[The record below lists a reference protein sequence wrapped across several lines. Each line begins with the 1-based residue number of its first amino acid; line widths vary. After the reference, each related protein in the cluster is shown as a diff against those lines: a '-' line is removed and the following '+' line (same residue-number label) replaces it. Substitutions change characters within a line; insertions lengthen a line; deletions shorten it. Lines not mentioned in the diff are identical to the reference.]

1 MVNALILRKILYFMK
16 RIFISALVMLLFVQ
30 ANAQD
35 SLTVSNSVY
44 VKQKPYWVSTS
55 ELILSG
61 ASVENNGVELDNIAR
76 FSAFFHVGE
85 QIHFDFSKNVGFYT
99 GIALRNVGMIN
110 DLNDSVRI
118 KQRVYTIGIPAAFK
132 VGNMK
137 GTNLALGAEA
147 EFAIA
152 YKQKVF
158 VNDEKSKTNEWF
170 SDRTNIFLP
179 SAFAEIRMKHGG
191 YIKFKYYLTDFL
203 VEDKQKVNVTNVN
216 FTPNK
221 SQMFYLSFG
230 FAIETKKASKY
241 SSGKY
246 TSKI

>member
-1 MVNALILRKILYFMK
+1 MK
-16 RIFISALVMLLFVQ
+16 RIFTSALITLLFLQV
-30 ANAQD
+30 NAQD
-35 SLTVSNSVY
+35 TSYSSN
-44 VKQKPYWVSTS
+44 KKKPYLLSTS

-61 ASVENNGVELDNIAR
+61 ASVENSGVKLDNIVR
-76 FSAFFHVGE
+76 FSAFFHVGQ
-85 QIHFDFSKNVGFYT
+85 QIHFDFSNKAGFYT
-99 GIALRNVGMIN
+99 GLSLRNIGMIN

-118 KQRVYTIGIPAAFK
+118 KQRVYTVGIPAAFK

-137 GTNLALGAEA
+137 GTNLAVGAEA

-152 YKQKVF
+152 YKQKLF

-179 SAFAEIRMKHGG
+179 SAFAEIRTKQGG

-216 FTPNK
+216 YRPNK
-221 SQMFYLSFG
+221 SQLFYVSFG
-230 FAIETKKASKY
+230 YALDTRKASTYK
-241 SSGKY
+241 
-246 TSKI
+246 SKI

>member
-1 MVNALILRKILYFMK
+1 MK
-16 RIFISALVMLLFVQ
+16 RIFISTLVTLLFLQV
-30 ANAQD
+30 NAQD
-35 SLTVSNSVY
+35 SSYSSG
-44 VKQKPYWVSTS
+44 KKKPYWLSTS

-61 ASVENNGVELDNIAR
+61 ANVENNGVKLDNVVR
-76 FSAFFHVGE
+76 FTAFFHAGE
-85 QIHFDFSKNVGFYT
+85 QVHFDFSDKAGFYT
-99 GIALRNVGMIN
+99 GISLRNVGMIN

-118 KQRVYTIGIPAAFK
+118 KQRVYTLGIPAAFK
-132 VGNMK
+132 VGNMQ
-137 GTNLALGAEA
+137 GTNLAVGAEA

-179 SAFAEIRMKHGG
+179 SAFAEIRTKQGG

-221 SQMFYLSFG
+221 SQMFYVSFG
-230 FAIETKKASKY
+230 YALGAKDANKY
-241 SSGKY
+241 K
-246 TSKI
+246 SKI

>member
-1 MVNALILRKILYFMK
+1 MK
-16 RIFISALVMLLFVQ
+16 RIFTSALITLLFLQV
-30 ANAQD
+30 NAQD
-35 SLTVSNSVY
+35 TTYSSE
-44 VKQKPYWVSTS
+44 KKKPYFLSTS

-61 ASVENNGVELDNIAR
+61 ASVENSGVKLDNIVR
-76 FSAFFHVGE
+76 FSAFFHVGQ
-85 QIHFDFSKNVGFYT
+85 QIHFDFSNKAGFYT
-99 GIALRNVGMIN
+99 GLSLRNIGMIN

-118 KQRVYTIGIPAAFK
+118 KQRVYTVGIPAAIK

-137 GTNLALGAEA
+137 GTNLAVGAEA

-152 YKQKVF
+152 YKQKLF

-179 SAFAEIRMKHGG
+179 SAFAEIRTKQGG

-216 FTPNK
+216 YRPNK
-221 SQMFYLSFG
+221 SQLFYVSFG
-230 FAIETKKASKY
+230 YALDSRTTKVYKHKS
-241 SSGKY
+241 
-246 TSKI
+246 

>member
-1 MVNALILRKILYFMK
+1 MK
-16 RIFISALVMLLFVQ
+16 RIFTSALITLLFLQV
-30 ANAQD
+30 NAQD
-35 SLTVSNSVY
+35 TSYSSN
-44 VKQKPYWVSTS
+44 KKKPYLLSTS

-61 ASVENNGVELDNIAR
+61 ASVENSGVKLDNIVR
-76 FSAFFHVGE
+76 FSAFFHVGQ
-85 QIHFDFSKNVGFYT
+85 QIHFDFSNKAGFYT
-99 GIALRNVGMIN
+99 GLSLRNIGMIN

-118 KQRVYTIGIPAAFK
+118 KQRVYTVGIPAAFK

-137 GTNLALGAEA
+137 GTNLAVGAEA

-152 YKQKVF
+152 YKQKLF

-179 SAFAEIRMKHGG
+179 SAFAEIRTKQGG

-216 FTPNK
+216 YRPNK
-221 SQMFYLSFG
+221 SQLFYVSFG
-230 FAIETKKASKY
+230 YALDTRTTKVYKHKS
-241 SSGKY
+241 
-246 TSKI
+246 

>member
-1 MVNALILRKILYFMK
+1 MK
-16 RIFISALVMLLFVQ
+16 RIFTSALVTLLFLQV
-30 ANAQD
+30 NAQD
-35 SLTVSNSVY
+35 TSYSSN
-44 VKQKPYWVSTS
+44 KKKPYLLSTS

-61 ASVENNGVELDNIAR
+61 ASVENSGVKLDNIVR
-76 FSAFFHVGE
+76 FSAFFHVGQ
-85 QIHFDFSKNVGFYT
+85 QIHFDFSNKAGFYT
-99 GIALRNVGMIN
+99 GLSLRNIGMIN

-118 KQRVYTIGIPAAFK
+118 KQRVYTVGIPAAFK

-137 GTNLALGAEA
+137 GTNLAVGAEA

-152 YKQKVF
+152 YKQKLF

-179 SAFAEIRMKHGG
+179 SAFAEIRTKQGG

-216 FTPNK
+216 YRPNK
-221 SQMFYLSFG
+221 SQLFYVSFG
-230 FAIETKKASKY
+230 YALDTRTTKVYKHKS
-241 SSGKY
+241 
-246 TSKI
+246 

>member
-1 MVNALILRKILYFMK
+1 MK
-16 RIFISALVMLLFVQ
+16 RIFISALITLLFLQV
-30 ANAQD
+30 NAQNTIVID
-35 SLTVSNSVY
+35 TAISTDPAASA
-44 VKQKPYWVSTS
+44 KKKPYWLSTS

-61 ASVENNGVELDNIAR
+61 ASVENNGVKMDNIVR

-85 QIHFDFSKNVGFYT
+85 QVHFDFSNKAGFYT
-99 GIALRNVGMIN
+99 GISLRNVGMIN

-118 KQRVYTIGIPAAFK
+118 KQRVYTVGIPAAFK
-132 VGNMK
+132 VGNMQ
-137 GTNLALGAEA
+137 GTNLAVGAEA

-179 SAFAEIRMKHGG
+179 SAFAEIRTKQGG

-203 VEDKQKVNVTNVN
+203 VEDKQKVNGTTQTFVPTQS
-216 FTPNK
+216 K
-221 SQMFYLSFG
+221 MFYVSFG
-230 FAIETKKASKY
+230 YALGAKDANKY
-241 SSGKY
+241 K
-246 TSKI
+246 SKI